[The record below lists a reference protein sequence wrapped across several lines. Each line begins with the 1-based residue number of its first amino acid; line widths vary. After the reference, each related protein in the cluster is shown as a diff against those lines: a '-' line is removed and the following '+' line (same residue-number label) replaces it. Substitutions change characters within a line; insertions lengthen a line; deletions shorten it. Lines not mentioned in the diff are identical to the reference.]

1 MDKRLTVGE
10 LRKALEGVPDELEE
24 CTRFSKLENRAGD
37 YGEPVHCRTLWR
49 NTRMKKTILTLLVA
63 MMALM
68 FSGCAGCDRVAKS
81 IGSDVSG
88 GLHRTVTVYSNT
100 GEKIKEWNGKFDV
113 SENDN
118 EVYFDL
124 NDKRVIIHGGIVID
138 EED

>member
-1 MDKRLTVGE
+1 MG
-10 LRKALEGVPDELEE
+10 
-24 CTRFSKLENRAGD
+24 
-37 YGEPVHCRTLWR
+37 
-49 NTRMKKTILTLLVA
+49 KT
-63 MMALM
+63 
-68 FSGCAGCDRVAKS
+68 
-81 IGSDVSG
+81 IGSDLDG

-124 NDKRVIIHGGIVID
+124 NDKRVIIHGGIVIN

>member
-1 MDKRLTVGE
+1 
-10 LRKALEGVPDELEE
+10 
-24 CTRFSKLENRAGD
+24 
-37 YGEPVHCRTLWR
+37 
-49 NTRMKKTILTLLVA
+49 MKKTILTLLVA

-68 FSGCAGCDRVAKS
+68 FSGCAGCDRV
-81 IGSDVSG
+81 
-88 GLHRTVTVYSNT
+88 VTVYSNT

>member
-1 MDKRLTVGE
+1 MKGIC
-10 LRKALEGVPDELEE
+10 K
-24 CTRFSKLENRAGD
+24 
-37 YGEPVHCRTLWR
+37 
-49 NTRMKKTILTLLVA
+49 MKKTILVALVGA
-63 MMALM
+63 MAAM
-68 FSGCAGCDRVAKS
+68 FSGCAGCDF
-81 IGSDVSG
+81 GG

-124 NDKRVIIHGGIVID
+124 NDKRVIIHGGIVIN

>member
-1 MDKRLTVGE
+1 
-10 LRKALEGVPDELEE
+10 
-24 CTRFSKLENRAGD
+24 
-37 YGEPVHCRTLWR
+37 
-49 NTRMKKTILTLLVA
+49 MKKTILTLLVA
-63 MMALM
+63 MMAFL
-68 FSGCAGCDRVAKS
+68 GALAAIA